1 MTSKRIQTNR
11 RIPFKTSRKKANH
24 TMKKARKINEKIT
37 YFIKII
43 SNIEKIL
50 SKEIKIWKN
59 IEMVEM
65 KNSMNQIKSSGN
77 SIINR
82 LG

>member
-1 MTSKRIQTNR
+1 
-11 RIPFKTSRKKANH
+11 
-24 TMKKARKINEKIT
+24 MKKVRKINEKII

-65 KNSMNQIKSSGN
+65 KNLMN
-77 SIINR
+77 
-82 LG
+82 

>member
-1 MTSKRIQTNR
+1 
-11 RIPFKTSRKKANH
+11 
-24 TMKKARKINEKIT
+24 MKKARKINEKIT